1 MKFSRKTLFLI
12 VCGALC
18 AVILSC
24 ATTGGAT
31 GGDGIGAGVLA
42 TGEWVTFND
51 LNDNGSSTA
60 TITEAQEVINGETV
74 TVYNVKGNVTTKFQY
89 GFAGWGLDQDEATL
103 ELYKTAKAFSFWIL
117 GDGKAYSIKFKTS
130 NVSDHAYFEYR
141 FSTEPGEPVF
151 VEVPVGFFMQPS
163 WGQPVRKNLTL
174 ATGIEWQTHES
185 WRRPGDV
192 NPFEIKTWGFKV
204 HN

>member
-1 MKFSRKTLFLI
+1 MKISQKTLFLI
-12 VCGALC
+12 ICGALC

-31 GGDGIGAGVLA
+31 VSDGVGTSVLA

-103 ELYKTAKAFSFWIL
+103 ELYKTAKSFSFWIL
-117 GDGKAYSIKFKTS
+117 GDGKAYSIKLKTS

-151 VEVPVGFFMQPS
+151 VEVPVAFFMQPS

-174 ATGIEWQTHES
+174 VTGIEWQTHES